1 MAGNGYAGEIL
12 KVDLSAGTTGKLR
25 TSDYAEKF
33 LGGKGIAVRLY
44 WEMVPPQTRAFDPEN
59 IFVCVNGP
67 VAGFPGFA
75 GNRWL
80 ACGKTAAGEPEAFS
94 WGNLGGA
101 WGARLKYAGFD
112 GLVVQGKSEKPVYLF
127 VHNGEVQTRNASHLW
142 GKNAFETSDVL
153 KAELGPE
160 VSVET
165 IGQAGERL
173 VVFSNVI
180 TDEGASGS
188 GGVGSI
194 MGSKNLK
201 AIAVAGDR
209 RPVAADS
216 ERLRDLAGLIHELTQ
231 GPPMGGFPWDLPG
244 RTRQQACFGCGIGCP
259 RGSYLENG
267 RRYKLF
273 CQQTDIYRR
282 PALKYYHGWND
293 VVLLATRLC
302 DGYGLDCSVTQ
313 AMIEWII
320 GCYKHGILTEES
332 TGLPLSQ
339 IGGLEFIETLT
350 RKIAYREGFG
360 DLLAQGTIKAAEAI
374 GGQAADLIS
383 YSVMNRTSE
392 LRDYDPRLVL
402 HNALHIATE
411 PRKPV
416 QPDHEPISLLFA
428 LLGSNNKMPAAE
440 LTRHVATKYWGSV
453 ESGDFTTCAGK
464 ALAAKRI
471 QDRSC
476 AMESLVL
483 CNCRWPNIT
492 LSPVKNEI
500 GGPGLA
506 SRIFSAI
513 TGREMDELEMERIG
527 ERIFNQ
533 QRAALIRQGWGGRS
547 GDILLKHQHEEPI
560 QYLRYN
566 RECKVIGKDAE
577 IASRK
582 GEVVVREEFEK
593 MKDEYYG
600 LRGWDAASGLQTRA
614 ALTGLQLED
623 VADDLE
629 QRGASSPVK
638 LIIPNENQVIF

>member
-12 KVDLSAGTTGKLR
+12 KVDLSAGTTERLR
-25 TSDYAEKF
+25 TADYAEKF
-33 LGGKGIAVRLY
+33 LGGKGIAIRLY
-44 WEMVPPQTRAFDPEN
+44 WEMAPPQAGAFDPEN
-59 IFVCVNGP
+59 ILVCVNGP

-80 ACGKTAAGEPEAFS
+80 ACGKTAAGELETFS
-94 WGNLGGA
+94 WGNLGGT
-101 WGARLKYAGFD
+101 WGVRLKYAGYD
-112 GLVVQGKSEKPVYLF
+112 GIVVRGKAERPVYLF
-127 VHNGEVQTRNASHLW
+127 VHNGEVEIRDASHLW
-142 GKNAFETSDVL
+142 GKNAFETGDAL
-153 KAELGPE
+153 KVELGQE
-160 VSVET
+160 VSVAA

-173 VVFSNVI
+173 VAFSNII

-209 RPVAADS
+209 KPEAADP
-216 ERLRDLAGLIHELTQ
+216 ERLRELAGFVHELTK

-244 RTRQQACFGCGIGCP
+244 RTRQQACYGCGIGCP
-259 RGSYLENG
+259 RGSYSENG

-282 PALKYYHGWND
+282 PALKYYNGWND

-302 DGYGLDCSVTQ
+302 DGYGLDCSAAQ

-320 GCYKHGILTEES
+320 GCYKHGILTEEN
-332 TGLPLSQ
+332 TGLPLSK
-339 IGGLEFIETLT
+339 IGSQEFIEILT

-360 DLLAQGTIKAAEAI
+360 DLLAQGTIKAAAAI
-374 GGQAADLIS
+374 GGKAKELIS
-383 YSVMNRTSE
+383 YSVMNRTGE

-402 HNALHIATE
+402 HNALPIATE

-416 QPDHEPISLLFA
+416 QPDHEPISLLFV
-428 LLGSNNKMPAAE
+428 LLSQGGWASDKKQAAE
-440 LTRHVATKYWGSV
+440 ITRQITNRFWGST
-453 ESGDFTTCAGK
+453 ESGDYTTYAGK
-464 ALAAKRI
+464 ALAAKRM
-471 QDRSC
+471 QDRSY
-476 AMESLVL
+476 ALESLVL
-483 CNCRWPNIT
+483 CNSRWPMIAM
-492 LSPVKNEI
+492 SPEKNAI
-500 GGPGLA
+500 GGPALA
-506 SRIFSAI
+506 ARIFSAI

-527 ERIFNQ
+527 ERIFNL

-566 RECKVIGKDAE
+566 RECKVAGQDAG
-577 IASRK
+577 ITSRK

-593 MKDEYYG
+593 MKDEYYA
-600 LRGWDAASGLQTRA
+600 LRGWDASSGLQTRA
-614 ALTGLQLED
+614 GLAGLQLED
-623 VADDLE
+623 AADDLE
-629 QRGASSPVK
+629 KRGLLK
-638 LIIPNENQVIF
+638 